1 MVKKDNLAWACEAHR
16 DKGTLGQD
24 NKLLKGT
31 TFRLRLIAY
40 NQTSEGG
47 RWPEPNRN
55 NLLPGIGKLSKPKEN
70 NYKRGIQK
78 EMKKTKRLVSFVT
91 ATAFLLSSV
100 APAAF
105 AKSVDDA
112 SGRLVSLD
120 LVKGYTDGSIKPDQ
134 NITRAEYAAIMVRA
148 LGLETAA
155 NISKGSATG
164 FKDVAGSHWA
174 SGYISVA
181 VSEGII
187 KGYPNGTFKPDA
199 NVTNAE
205 AITMVVRLLGYEAT
219 LNKIQYPTS
228 YITKAAELKILDDA
242 NVSDF
247 NAAAVRGTVFMLAD
261 NALDTNMWGLQSTN
275 SKGEKTYGELK
286 KLIEEK
292 QKITEVD
299 AAIIANAGAGIS
311 GVAKDTVKVAGVD
324 YKWGLSKSASEYVGV
339 KAKIY
344 WKQSGSD
351 KKIVAVNPVG
361 PIKSGKVD
369 SATTDAG
376 STNDKLKL
384 VGIGEFTTD
393 ASAQI
398 VQGGVYNPYT
408 DADLTG
414 LKGKYV
420 TVSLN
425 DSGKIASVVVK
436 DYTDADVV
444 KAVSATDKKI
454 EFKKIATIELKN
466 LDDKNYEV
474 IKDGKVVTLADIN
487 AGDVVSYYKSGSYY
501 TIYASNQTVT
511 GKLESSASTGNTSLK
526 LVIGGK
532 AYYSTEAGVFTS
544 TDGGENIG
552 TRTTDVAKIGTDL
565 VTKNVTA
572 KLDAQGNVVQVIA
585 GSTATADAN
594 SFEAYVRHIYQDT
607 STGTKVSRIQVT
619 KLDGTAAEYVID
631 KDTYGYTAFAGDSIA
646 KQVGIDGNT
655 TPAIDPNDITP
666 KMMAK
671 LSLSSAGKV
680 EKLSLVDKAAVDA
693 GGVNKDQ
700 NFVTAGG
707 QNKFADADT
716 KVIRVEKY
724 AKNDAG
730 TDNTNIVTEAQV
742 VTWDAGKSFVSDQLA
757 AGKAVTAYYKDSK
770 LKYVTVDSKDTI
782 TSGLEPAILTA
793 KSIVLG
799 DAKWGITVLQ
809 SGKSAATYEV
819 TDSVY
824 ATDHTGLS
832 AKAVY
837 LIKFNAEKTKIT
849 SILGTDT
856 PVLDKTVTEVS
867 ELSSVIEVKYS
878 GGSTVISK
886 TAKVFKKTDAGIV
899 EGTINDIT
907 NGKVVDFFNTLDK
920 DSKVKA
926 APGDIIY
933 DVVYVE

>member
-1 MVKKDNLAWACEAHR
+1 
-16 DKGTLGQD
+16 
-24 NKLLKGT
+24 
-31 TFRLRLIAY
+31 
-40 NQTSEGG
+40 
-47 RWPEPNRN
+47 
-55 NLLPGIGKLSKPKEN
+55 
-70 NYKRGIQK
+70 
-78 EMKKTKRLVSFVT
+78 MKKTKRLVSFVT

-292 QKITEVD
+292 QKISEESEAVIT
-299 AAIIANAGAGIS
+299 NAGAGIS
-311 GVAKDTVKVAGVD
+311 GVAKDVATFKGVE
-324 YKWGLSKSASEYVGV
+324 YKWGLAKSTTDYIGV

-344 WKQSGSD
+344 WKQSGTD

-361 PIKSGKVD
+361 AVKTGKVD
-369 SATTDAG
+369 SVTTDGA
-376 STNDKLKL
+376 SSNDKIKL
-384 VGIGEFTTD
+384 YGIGEFTTD
-393 ASAQI
+393 SSVQI
-398 VQGGVYNPYT
+398 VENGVYSTPDDTKLNT
-408 DADLTG
+408 
-414 LKGKYV
+414 LKGKYL
-420 TVSLN
+420 TLSLN

-444 KAVSATDKKI
+444 KAVSTADKKI
-454 EFKKIATIELKN
+454 EFKKLGPIELKN
-466 LDDKNYEV
+466 VDDKNFEV
-474 IKDGKVVTLADIN
+474 IKDGKIATLADIK
-487 AGDVVSYYKSGSYY
+487 AGDVVSYYKNGSFY
-501 TIYASNQTVT
+501 TIYAASQTVT
-511 GKLESSASTGNTSLK
+511 GKLDSAATVGTKSLK
-526 LVIGGK
+526 LVIAGK
-532 AYYSTEAGVFTS
+532 AYYSTEDGVYTS
-544 TDGGENIG
+544 TDGGETVNADVTALDNIG
-552 TRTTDVAKIGTDL
+552 TNL
-565 VTKNVTA
+565 VSKNVTA
-572 KLDAQGNVVQVIA
+572 KLDAQGNVVAVFA
-585 GSTATADAN
+585 GATATSDAN
-594 SFEAYVRHIYQDT
+594 TFEAFVRHIYKDT
-607 STGTKVSRIQVT
+607 SSGVGVYKIQVT

-631 KDTYGYTAFAGDSIA
+631 KDTYNYTPVTAGTLTYQGVDINGSA
-646 KQVGIDGNT
+646 GTVE
-655 TPAIDPNDITP
+655 ITP

-671 LSLSSAGKV
+671 LTLNSAGKV
-680 EKLSLVDKAAVDA
+680 EKLATINDTPMTVAT
-693 GGVNKDQ
+693 VNKDQ
-700 NFVTAGG
+700 NYIADAGSV
-707 QNKFADADT
+707 NKFADADT

-724 AKNDAG
+724 AKDGA
-730 TDNTNIVTEAQV
+730 TEITQIVSEAQV
-742 VTWDAGKSFVSDQLA
+742 VTWDAGESFVADE
-757 AGKAVTAYYKDSK
+757 KAKTPAPAITAYYKDAK
-770 LKYVTVDSKDTI
+770 LKYVVVDSSASI
-782 TSGLEPAILTA
+782 TSGLEPAILAA

-849 SILGTDT
+849 SIKGTDT
-856 PVLDKTVTEVS
+856 PVLDKTVTEVNP
-867 ELSSVIEVKYS
+867 LSSVIEVKYA

-899 EGTINDIT
+899 EGTIDDIT
-907 NGKVVDFFNTLDK
+907 NDKVVDFFNTLDK
-920 DSKVKA
+920 DAKVKE